1 MAGYDHKQGTYTSYH
16 GYNKRYPIAMTVRG
30 LADVWVLQRRW
41 MEGWKDGRMEGWK
54 DVGIDGADRA
64 RIQEEMIDDP
74 T

>member
-41 MEGWKDGRMEGWK
+41 KEGWK